1 MRKIIKKYQSRI
13 AEMYL
18 PLTKAKTYPETE
30 EAKRIVK
37 GWFQT
42 VKLTTEQLTQEDA
55 TEKWIIRSP
64 KEHW

>member
-1 MRKIIKKYQSRI
+1 VRKIIKKYQSRI

-30 EAKRIVK
+30 KAERTLKK
-37 GWFQT
+37 WFQT
-42 VKLTTEQLTQEDA
+42 AELATEQLTQEDA
-55 TEKWIIRSP
+55 TEKWIIRTS

>member
-18 PLTKAKTYPETE
+18 PLTKAKTHPETE
-30 EAKRIVK
+30 EAKRTLK
-37 GWFQT
+37 RWFQT
-42 VKLTTEQLTQEDA
+42 AELATEQLTQEDA
-55 TEKWIIRSP
+55 TEKWIIRTS